1 MLSYLVSGRSSKTGS
16 GASTQTMLQIAQA
29 AGLMAASDLAE
40 GSVARDLG
48 LDELGFETALG
59 TNDLSLA
66 IGKYLTPRIYLRY
79 LQGLGNGV
87 QDLVMTYD
95 WTRAI
100 QVRGQ
105 VGTRASG
112 LDVFYRFER

>member
-1 MLSYLVSGRSSKTGS
+1 
-16 GASTQTMLQIAQA
+16 MLQIAQA

-40 GSVARDLG
+40 NSVARDLG
-48 LDELGFETALG
+48 LDELGFEAALG
-59 TNDLSLA
+59 SNDLSLA

-79 LQGLGNGV
+79 IQGLGNGV
-87 QDLVMTYD
+87 QDFVLTYD
-95 WTRAI
+95 WSRAI
-100 QVRGQ
+100 QIRGQ